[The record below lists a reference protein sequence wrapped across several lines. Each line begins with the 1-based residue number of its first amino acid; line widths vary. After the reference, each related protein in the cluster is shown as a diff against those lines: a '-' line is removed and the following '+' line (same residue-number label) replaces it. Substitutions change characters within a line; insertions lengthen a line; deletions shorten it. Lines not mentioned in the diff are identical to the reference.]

1 MNNDGHLDRK
11 TPVRAG
17 IAPEDKLLIGR
28 KEAAAML
35 SISARALDYLI
46 ANNRIVVRRIGA
58 RVLIPTSE
66 LKRFS
71 RTSHPERLVG

>member
-1 MNNDGHLDRK
+1 MRDTMNNDGHLDRK

-46 ANNRIVVRRIGA
+46 ANNRIRGPA
-58 RVLIPTSE
+58 NWCTGP
-66 LKRFS
+66 
-71 RTSHPERLVG
+71 HPNI